1 MKIKELKEL
10 KTKKADE
17 LMKLVSE
24 KKIELTKLMG
34 RVSTAKEKNLKKG
47 KMIRRDIA
55 QILTILSLQEKDMTK
70 KGKTE

>member
-10 KTKKADE
+10 KMKKADE
-17 LMKLVSE
+17 LVKLVSE

>member
-10 KTKKADE
+10 KMKKADE
-17 LMKLVSE
+17 LVKLVSE

-55 QILTILSLQEKDMTK
+55 QILTVLSLQEKDMTK